1 LNVIF
6 DRLNSTSKNLTRM
19 ANADAVQILTSLGM
33 PEEDARQQLENN
45 TLDLKPYWEDVTDGI
60 VIAIAERC
68 PGLTSITL
76 DKCEITDATLIALAE
91 HCPRLTIFHLD
102 SEDLEL
108 HGVTDDGV
116 VALAANCPGLTEVTI
131 GGMMDDTITDNAII
145 AVAENCPGLTILRLD
160 GCCSHITD
168 KSITRV
174 AVNCPGLTRLQFYG
188 VFQNITDTSMIA
200 LWQHCYHLIYIGW
213 DLCEVPEL
221 RGITGFGDQ
230 LVDEIMKRA
239 RDLDDGTG
247 PRCKGQMN

>member
-1 LNVIF
+1 
-6 DRLNSTSKNLTRM
+6 
-19 ANADAVQILTSLGM
+19 M

-45 TLDLKPYWEDVTDGI
+45 TLNLEHYWENVTDGI
-60 VIAIAERC
+60 VIAIAVRC

-102 SEDLEL
+102 YQDCQAYDGL
-108 HGVTDDGV
+108 TDDGV

-174 AVNCPGLTRLQFYG
+174 AVNCPGLTRLQLLG

-200 LWQHCYHLIYIGW
+200 LWQHCYHLIYIGL
-213 DLCEVPEL
+213 DLCDVEPEL

-247 PRCKGQMN
+247 PHCKGQMN